1 MAQSCVIIWICTARG
16 ANDRPRNSYPWQDGR
31 FSSRRVTVQSPHILY
46 QPVCPAQ
53 EAYLEQVRSVPYLLF
68 GSRGHA
74 INNTDLISYP
84 SANGISVSSGLIS
97 TFSCLFWEQNTS
109 AGHERSKCASMV
121 MSLACP
127 RYQKSKHSWSRL
139 LLMHR
144 LKKPCTFTL
153 EITALTTSCVVIR
166 STTCSQN
173 VVCRPR

>member
-1 MAQSCVIIWICTARG
+1 MIAQGIAILGRMAVSLLAECQI
-16 ANDRPRNSYPWQDGR
+16 
-31 FSSRRVTVQSPHILY
+31 QSPHILY

-127 RYQKSKHSWSRL
+127 RYQKSKHGWSRL
-139 LLMHR
+139 LFMHR
-144 LKKPCTFTL
+144 LKKTCASTL
-153 EITALTTSCVVIR
+153 EIKAPMRGVLR
-166 STTCSQN
+166 STACS
-173 VVCRPR
+173 RSLSTATSA